1 LSSFDQIVLS
11 SEVIVLS
18 IDDVRLLAAF
28 VFSVATLVILISRY
42 SLSPFVSLII
52 ASIVLALTAQ
62 LDMAQA
68 WEQFAMGVGSIL
80 SSTAMVIGLG
90 AMTGALLQR
99 SGGATV
105 IAQRIVGL
113 LGVKRLGWVMLLV
126 GLLVGIGVWFT
137 VGLVLLVPVAI
148 SLARVAR
155 VSILL
160 PAMSMLAGLS
170 AMHGLAPPHPGPLVA
185 ISLLG
190 ADTGKTIL
198 WSLLVGSIAAAVSGP
213 MFWRWFEGKI
223 EMPTFAPLAEDKSL
237 DVDGVTEL
245 NTVGIVS
252 PLAVIA
258 LPIILMLLGSFAA
271 TSEIIPNS
279 ESGEAQTWMA
289 TSLVALGTPT
299 MALLLGL
306 ILAYFVLG
314 IRCGFSAK
322 AIAKLTEESLYPV
335 ANVLLVVGAGAGFS
349 KVLIASGVGDT
360 LGNLAKQVPVS
371 TLVMGW
377 LIAAAFRVTT
387 GSATTAITA
396 AGGILSVMVV
406 DDQAI
411 NRELLVLA
419 LGAGSLTLS
428 HVNDG
433 GFWFVKEL
441 FSLTVQQTLKTWT
454 VLETVLSLVALVVI
468 LIFDAL
474 V

>member
-1 LSSFDQIVLS
+1 MVLPL
-11 SEVIVLS
+11 EVIVLS

-28 VFSVATLVILISRY
+28 AFSVVTLVILISRY

-52 ASIVLALTAQ
+52 ASIVLALTAR
-62 LDMAQA
+62 LEMAQA
-68 WEQFAMGVGSIL
+68 WEQFAIGVGSIL

-105 IAQRIVGL
+105 IAQRMVVL
-113 LGVKRLGWVMLLV
+113 LGVNRLGWAMLIV

-155 VSILL
+155 VSLLL

-198 WSLLVGSIAAAVSGP
+198 WSLLVGAIAAAVSGP
-213 MFWRWFEGKI
+213 MLWRWFEGKI
-223 EMPTFAPLAEDKSL
+223 EMPQFAPLPEDESHDADDL
-237 DVDGVTEL
+237 SES
-245 NTVGIVS
+245 NSVGIVA

-271 TSEIIPNS
+271 ASEIIPSS
-279 ESGEAQTWMA
+279 EPSGSQSWFA

-306 ILAYFVLG
+306 LLAYVVLG
-314 IRCGFSAK
+314 VRCGFAPK

-371 TLVMGW
+371 TMVMGW

-406 DDQAI
+406 NDQTI

-441 FSLTVQQTLKTWT
+441 FSLTVEQTLKTWT
-454 VLETVLSLVALVVI
+454 VLETVLSVVALAVVLI
-468 LIFDAL
+468 LDSL

>member
-1 LSSFDQIVLS
+1 MVLR

-28 VFSVATLVILISRY
+28 GFSVAALVILISRY

-52 ASIVLALTAQ
+52 ASIVLALTAG
-62 LDMAQA
+62 LEMAQA
-68 WEQFAMGVGSIL
+68 WEQFAIGVGSIL

-105 IAQRIVGL
+105 IAQRMVGL
-113 LGVKRLGWVMLLV
+113 LGVKRLGWAMLMV

-155 VSILL
+155 VSLLL

-198 WSLLVGSIAAAVSGP
+198 WSLLVGSIAAAVAGP
-213 MFWRWFEGKI
+213 MLWRWFEGKI
-223 EMPTFAPLAEDKSL
+223 EMPQFGRIAEDESHDADNL
-237 DVDGVTEL
+237 SESNSVGV
-245 NTVGIVS
+245 VA

-271 TSEIIPNS
+271 ASEIIPS
-279 ESGEAQTWMA
+279 PDSRGSQSWVA

-306 ILAYFVLG
+306 MLAYFVLG
-314 IRCGFSAK
+314 VRCGFSPK

-371 TLVMGW
+371 TMVLGW

-396 AGGILSVMVV
+396 AGGILSVIVV
-406 DDQAI
+406 NDQTI

-454 VLETVLSLVALVVI
+454 VLETVLSVVALAVI
-468 LIFDAL
+468 LVLDSL